1 MIEVISI
8 TLVIIGALIGA
19 GFASGQ
25 EIFSFFYIYGKNG
38 IYGILIMSILIG
50 IFIYKS
56 LKIIY
61 QKQVYNY
68 NDFLNLFIKNTKIR
82 NVILWIVNVLLL
94 VSFYIM
100 VAGFGAYFEQEIG
113 INRIIGSIVLN
124 LLCVIVFFS
133 NIKGVLKASNLIV
146 PFLIFFIFFIGIK
159 NIVQIRTIDFHQ
171 MKNNWIL
178 SMIIYNIYNFILLI
192 PVLISLKKQ
201 ITKEK
206 NIKKVSIL
214 VTIIILILSINIFF
228 LLLNANIKE
237 IENQEMPIV
246 YIISNYFNKYKKIYA
261 FIVLASIFTT
271 AISVGIGFLQNI
283 SKNSNSYPQFVL
295 FMCITS
301 LLMSNIGF
309 SKLLNFI
316 YPVFGYIG
324 ILQIVIIFFI
334 N

>member
-159 NIVQIRTIDFHQ
+159 NIVQIRTIYFYQ

-178 SMIIYNIYNFILLI
+178 SMLIYNSYNFILLM

-214 VTIIILILSINIFF
+214 VTIIILILSISIFF